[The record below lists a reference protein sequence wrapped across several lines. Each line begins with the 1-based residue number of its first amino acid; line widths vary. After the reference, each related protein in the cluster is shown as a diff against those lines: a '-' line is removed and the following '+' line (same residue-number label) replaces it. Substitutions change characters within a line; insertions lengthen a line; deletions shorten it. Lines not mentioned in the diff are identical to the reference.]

1 MIGVTI
7 LEKLK
12 QFGKNNIYT
21 FVTGG
26 IAIFVILLVY
36 FCFDIIPFGD
46 RTVYRMDLYHQYGPL
61 FSELYDRLTSGESLI
76 YSWNSGL
83 GLPFIGNFY
92 NYLSSPLSFIVLL
105 FGHKNT
111 FEAVATLI
119 AIKSVLS
126 AMSMANYLKKS
137 QKLNSPLICA
147 FGILYAFSGYFIAYY
162 WNVMWIDAMYILPFV
177 VLGIERIID
186 KGKSGLYLIS
196 LVYCIFSNYY
206 IGFMVCIFSCL
217 YFIYYY
223 VCRFDVLKAK
233 SNELESEYF
242 IDKMKNL
249 FIVNSAV
256 KFAVA
261 SLCAGLILL
270 FMLIPVMFA
279 LGSSS
284 ATKGTFPTEFKFY
297 FNIFDFLAN
306 HIASLEPTIRS
317 SGDTVLPN
325 IYCGILTV
333 MLLPIY
339 ILSNKIPSKEKIAS
353 TVLLIIMFFSFNI
366 NYLNYIWHGFH
377 FPNDLPYRQSF
388 MYSFIL
394 VVLAF
399 KAIKYIEFTDRK
411 TIIASGGG
419 LALFVVLVQE
429 ITSKNANDTSI
440 YLTLAFI
447 LLYTVVLS
455 LLQSKKNQAFAL
467 SVMIACSV
475 TAEAVSASTDHY
487 VANQT
492 KSSFTIDYDDF
503 KNIQSTVHSENKD
516 LFFREETTKSRA
528 RMDPCWFDYNGVSV
542 FSSMAYEKVANLQK
556 SLGMYGNKINSYTY
570 NPQTPVYNSLF
581 SLKYIYDKN
590 NYIGENSFY
599 RKVAEN
605 NTFSAFE
612 NPYFL
617 NIAFPV
623 SQSVIDFN
631 ADEGKNPVAVQ
642 EELFESVTGISGLFN
657 RIYDYEILYSNL
669 MTVAEFEKENETYRL
684 SKLETGSKAAATIL
698 FPSPVDGNVY
708 IYVSSRN
715 VDNVVVYSPV
725 IQNTMTVSDGYI
737 LDLGK
742 HKIGEEIS
750 VEIPLKDDAAYAQLE
765 FCAFTIDEEK
775 FTQGYEKLK
784 DGQIEYE
791 AFDETYIRG
800 KYTAE
805 DNEILFTSI
814 PYDRSWNVYIDGKKV
829 SKDSIVKISD
839 ALLGIK
845 TESGTHEIVF
855 KYEIPCYT
863 LCIGISAGFTVLI
876 LIIYILKWRK
886 LLFFKNSKNIWQRT
900 DNTDDE
906 LTEDIYPGDFID
918 LEALQEKIKD
928 VDNDDVIKENY
939 DDDGNNQD
947 NSQNGN

>member
-1 MIGVTI
+1 M
-7 LEKLK
+7 EKLK
-12 QFGKNNIYT
+12 QFAKNNIYT
-21 FVTGG
+21 FITGAVALF
-26 IAIFVILLVY
+26 IILLVY

-61 FSELYDRLTSGESLI
+61 FSELYDRITEGKSLI

-83 GLPFIGNFY
+83 GMPFLGNFY
-92 NYLSSPLSFIVLL
+92 NYLSSPISLIVLI

-111 FEAVATLI
+111 FEAVATVI
-119 AIKSVLS
+119 AIKAVLS
-126 AMSMANYLKKS
+126 SMSMANYLKKS
-137 QKLNSPLICA
+137 QKINSPLICA

-196 LVYCIFSNYY
+196 LVYCIFTNYY

-217 YFIYYY
+217 YFLYYY
-223 VCRFDVLKAK
+223 ACRFDKLKAK
-233 SNELESEYF
+233 SDELKSEYF

-249 FIVNSAV
+249 FFVNSAV
-256 KFAVA
+256 KFAAA
-261 SLCAGLILL
+261 SLCAGIILL
-270 FMLIPVMFA
+270 FMLIPTVFI

-284 ATKGTFPTEFKFY
+284 ATKGTFPSEFKFY

-325 IYCGILTV
+325 IYCGTLTV
-333 MLLPIY
+333 LLIPLY
-339 ILSNKIPSKEKIAS
+339 IFSDKISAKEKIAS
-353 TVLLIIMFFSFNI
+353 TVLLIIMFLSFNI
-366 NYLNYIWHGFH
+366 NYLNFIWHGFH

-394 VVLAF
+394 VILAF
-399 KAIKYIEFTDRK
+399 KAIKNIEFSDRK

-419 LALFVVLVQE
+419 LIAFIVLVQE
-429 ITSKNANDTSI
+429 ITSKNANDTSV
-440 YLTLAFI
+440 YLTIGFVLLFTVI
-447 LLYTVVLS
+447 LG

-467 SVMIACSV
+467 SVMVACSV

-503 KNIQSTVHSENKD
+503 KSIQSTVHSESKD
-516 LFFREETTKSRA
+516 FFFREETTKSRA
-528 RMDPCWFDYNGVSV
+528 RMDPCWFGYNGISV

-556 SLGMYGNKINSYTY
+556 YLGLYGNKINSYTY
-570 NPQTPVYNSLF
+570 NPQTPIYNSFF
-581 SLKYIYDKN
+581 SLKYVYDKN
-590 NYIGENSFY
+590 SYIGENDY
-599 RKVAEN
+599 YTKLAEN
-605 NTFSAFE
+605 DTFIAYQ
-612 NPYFL
+612 NNYFL

-623 SQSVIDFN
+623 SADVEQFN
-631 ADEGKNPVAVQ
+631 ASDAKNPVDAQ
-642 EELFESVTGISGLFN
+642 EQLFEATTGIGGIFN
-657 RIYDYEILYSNL
+657 RIYDYRILYSNL
-669 MTVAEFEKENETYRL
+669 MTVADFEKENESFRL
-684 SKLETGSKAAATIL
+684 SKMETGSKAAATIL

-715 VDNVVVYSPV
+715 VENVVVYSPV

-742 HKIGEEIS
+742 HKVGDEIS
-750 VEIPLKDDAAYAQLE
+750 VEIPLKDDVSFAQLD
-765 FCAFTIDEEK
+765 FCAFTIDKEK
-775 FTQGYEKLK
+775 FAEGFEKLK

-791 AFDETYIRG
+791 KFDETYIKG
-800 KYTAE
+800 KYTANE
-805 DNEILFTSI
+805 NEILFTSI
-814 PYDRSWNVYIDGKKV
+814 PYDKSWNVYIDGKKV
-829 SKDSIVKISD
+829 SNDNIIRVSD

-855 KYEIPCYT
+855 KFEIPCYRM
-863 LCIGISAGFTVLI
+863 CIYISAAFTVILLI
-876 LIIYILKWRK
+876 LYILKSRK
-886 LLFFKNSKNIWQRT
+886 WLFFKYLNNIWQRT
-900 DNTDDE
+900 ENFENEQQIEIIIEDVTVENNEDIITDDDHE
-906 LTEDIYPGDFID
+906 IE
-918 LEALQEKIKD
+918 
-928 VDNDDVIKENY
+928 
-939 DDDGNNQD
+939 
-947 NSQNGN
+947 

>member
-1 MIGVTI
+1 M
-7 LEKLK
+7 ERFKH
-12 QFGKNNIYT
+12 FFKNNIYI
-21 FVTGG
+21 VITGG

-36 FCFDIIPFGD
+36 FCFGIIPFGEN
-46 RTVYRMDLYHQYGPL
+46 TVYRMDLYHQYGPL
-61 FSELYDRLTSGESLI
+61 FSELYDRLTNGGSLI

-92 NYLSSPLSFIVLL
+92 NYLSSPISFIILL

-111 FEAVATLI
+111 FEAVATII
-119 AIKSVLS
+119 AIKAVLS
-126 AMSMANYLKKS
+126 AMSMAYYLKKS
-137 QKLNSPLICA
+137 QKINSPLICA

-162 WNVMWIDAMYILPFV
+162 WNIMWIDAMYILPFV

-186 KGKSGLYLIS
+186 KGKSGLYLFS

-223 VCRFDVLKAK
+223 VCRFDTLKAK
-233 SNELESEYF
+233 SDKLSKKTF
-242 IDKMKNL
+242 IDKIKNL
-249 FIVNSAV
+249 FIVNSAL

-261 SLCAGLILL
+261 SICSGFILL
-270 FMLIPVMFA
+270 FMLIPILFV
-279 LGSSS
+279 LSSSS
-284 ATKGTFPTEFKFY
+284 ATGGAFPTEFKFY
-297 FNIFDFLAN
+297 FNIFDFLSN

-317 SGDTVLPN
+317 SGETVLPN

-339 ILSNKIPSKEKIAS
+339 ILSNKIPAKEKIAS
-353 TVLLIIMFFSFNI
+353 AIFLIIMFLSFNI
-366 NYLNYIWHGFH
+366 NYLNFIWHGFH

-411 TIIASGGG
+411 TIIAAGGG
-419 LALFVVLVQE
+419 LALFVVFVQE
-429 ITSKNANDTSI
+429 ITSKNVNDTSI
-440 YLTLAFI
+440 YLTLVFI
-447 LLYTVVLS
+447 LLYTIVLG
-455 LLQSKKNQAFAL
+455 LLQSKKNQVFAL

-475 TAEAVSASTDHY
+475 TAETVSASTDHY

-528 RMDPCWFDYNGVSV
+528 RMDPCWFGYNGVSV
-542 FSSMAYEKVANLQK
+542 FSSMAYEKVANMQK
-556 SLGMYGNKINSYTY
+556 SLGLYGNKINSYTY
-570 NPQTPVYNSLF
+570 NPQTPIYNSLF

-590 NYIGENSFY
+590 SYIGENSFY
-599 RKVAEN
+599 SKVAEN
-605 NTFSAFE
+605 NTFSAYE

-623 SQSVIDFN
+623 SQDVTDFN

-642 EELFESVTGISGLFN
+642 EQLFESVTGISGLFN

-669 MTVAEFEKENETYRL
+669 MNVTEYEKEAESLKL
-684 SKLETGSKAAATIL
+684 SKLETDSHAAATIL
-698 FPSPVDGNVY
+698 FPSPVNGNVY
-708 IYVSSRN
+708 IYVYSRD
-715 VDNVVVYSPV
+715 VENVVVYSPA

-742 HKIGEEIS
+742 HKVGDEIS
-750 VEIPLKDDAAYAQLE
+750 VEIPLKNDVNSAQLD
-765 FCAFTIDEEK
+765 FCAFTMDEKK

-784 DGQIEYE
+784 NGQIEYE
-791 AFDETYIRG
+791 RFDETYIKG

-805 DNEILFTSI
+805 NNEVLFTSI
-814 PYDRSWNVYIDGKKV
+814 PYDRSWNVFIDGKRV
-829 SKDSIVKISD
+829 SKDNILKISD

-845 TESGTHEIVF
+845 TEAGTHEIVL
-855 KYEIPCYT
+855 KYDIPGYNFF
-863 LCIGISAGFTVLI
+863 IWFSAGFTILI
-876 LIIYILKWRK
+876 LIIYILKCRNF
-886 LLFFKNSKNIWQRT
+886 LFYKNKKNIWQRA
-900 DNTDDE
+900 E
-906 LTEDIYPGDFID
+906 D
-918 LEALQEKIKD
+918 LEKIYTVGDSPDEVLDSEITEKGTD
-928 VDNDDVIKENY
+928 TESPENTLEDNIREDNNEN
-939 DDDGNNQD
+939 G
-947 NSQNGN
+947 

>member
-1 MIGVTI
+1 M
-7 LEKLK
+7 EKLK
-12 QFGKNNIYT
+12 QFCKNNIYT
-21 FVTGG
+21 FITGG
-26 IAIFVILLVY
+26 IAIFIILLVY

-61 FSELYDRLTSGESLI
+61 FSELYDRLTGGESLI

-83 GLPFIGNFY
+83 GMSFLGNFY
-92 NYLSSPLSFIVLL
+92 NYLSSPISLIVLI

-111 FEAVATLI
+111 FEAVATII
-119 AIKSVLS
+119 AIKAVLS
-126 AMSMANYLKKS
+126 SMSMANYLKKS

-147 FGILYAFSGYFIAYY
+147 FGILYAFSAYFIAYY

-186 KGKSGLYLIS
+186 EGKSGLYLVS

-223 VCRFDVLKAK
+223 VCRFNVLKAK
-233 SNELESEYF
+233 SDELNSEYF
-242 IDKMKNL
+242 IDKIKNL

-261 SLCAGLILL
+261 SLCAGLVLL
-270 FMLIPVMFA
+270 FMLVPVLFV

-284 ATKGTFPTEFKFY
+284 ATKGTFPAEFKFY

-317 SGDTVLPN
+317 SGETVLPN

-353 TVLLIIMFFSFNI
+353 AVLLIIMFFSFNI

-429 ITSKNANDTSI
+429 ITSKNVNDTSI

-447 LLYTVVLS
+447 LLYTVILG
-455 LLQSKKNQAFAL
+455 LLQSKKSQAFAL
-467 SVMIACSV
+467 SVMVACSV

-492 KSSFTIDYDDF
+492 KSSFSIDYDDF
-503 KNIQSTVHSENKD
+503 KSIQSTVHSKNKD

-528 RMDPCWFDYNGVSV
+528 RMDPCWFGYNGVSV
-542 FSSMAYEKVANLQK
+542 FSSMAYEKTANLQK
-556 SLGMYGNKINSYTY
+556 YLGLYGNKINSYTY
-570 NPQTPVYNSLF
+570 NPQTPVYNSFF

-590 NYIGENSFY
+590 DYIGENNFY
-599 RKVAEN
+599 NKVAEN
-605 NTFSAFE
+605 NTFSAYE

-623 SQSVIDFN
+623 SQSVKDFD
-631 ADEGKNPVAVQ
+631 ASEGKNPVAVQ
-642 EELFESVTGISGLFN
+642 EQLFEAATGIGGLFN

-669 MTVAEFEKENETYRL
+669 MTVADFEKETESFRL
-684 SKLETGSKAAATIL
+684 SKLESGSKAAATIL
-698 FPSPVDGNVY
+698 FPSPVNGNVY

-715 VDNVVVYSPV
+715 VENVVVYSPV

-750 VEIPLKDDAAYAQLE
+750 VEIPVKDDVSYAQIE

-775 FTQGYEKLK
+775 FTKGYEKLK
-784 DGQIEYE
+784 EGQIEYE
-791 AFDETYIRG
+791 RFDETFIKG

-805 DNEILFTSI
+805 ENEILFTSI
-814 PYDRSWNVYIDGKKV
+814 PYDRSWNVYVDGKKV
-829 SKDSIVKISD
+829 SSDDIIKVSD

-855 KYEIPCYT
+855 KYDIPCYN
-863 LCIGISAGFTVLI
+863 LCICISAGFTVI
-876 LIIYILKWRK
+876 LLLLYVLKTRK
-886 LLFFKNSKNIWQRT
+886 WLFFKNCNNIWQRT
-900 DNTDDE
+900 KSIENE
-906 LTEDIYPGDFID
+906 QPIDIYPDDLID
-918 LEALQEKIKD
+918 YD
-928 VDNDDVIKENY
+928 VTEEVTEEDENTQT
-939 DDDGNNQD
+939 D
-947 NSQNGN
+947 

>member
-1 MIGVTI
+1 M
-7 LEKLK
+7 EKLK
-12 QFGKNNIYT
+12 QFLKNNIYT
-21 FVTGG
+21 FITGG
-26 IAIFVILLVY
+26 IALFIILLIY

-61 FSELYDRLTSGESLI
+61 FSELYDRLTGGGSLI

-83 GLPFIGNFY
+83 GMSFLGNFY
-92 NYLSSPLSFIVLL
+92 NYLSSPISLIILI

-111 FEAVATLI
+111 FEAVATII
-119 AIKSVLS
+119 AIKAVLS
-126 AMSMANYLKKS
+126 SMSMANYLKKS

-147 FGILYAFSGYFIAYY
+147 FGILYAFSAYFIAYY

-186 KGKSGLYLIS
+186 EGKSGLYLVS

-233 SNELESEYF
+233 SDELKSEYF
-242 IDKMKNL
+242 IDKIKNL

-256 KFAVA
+256 KFAAA
-261 SLCAGLILL
+261 SLCAGLVLL
-270 FMLIPVMFA
+270 FMLIPVLFV

-317 SGDTVLPN
+317 SGETVLPN

-353 TVLLIIMFFSFNI
+353 AVLLIIMFFSFNI

-429 ITSKNANDTSI
+429 ITSKNVNDTSI

-447 LLYTVVLS
+447 LLYTVILG
-455 LLQSKKNQAFAL
+455 LLQSKKSQAFAL
-467 SVMIACSV
+467 SVMVACSV

-492 KSSFTIDYDDF
+492 KSSFSIDYDDF
-503 KNIQSTVHSENKD
+503 KNIQSTVHSKNKD

-528 RMDPCWFDYNGVSV
+528 RMDPCWFGYNGVSV
-542 FSSMAYEKVANLQK
+542 FSSMAYEKTANLQK
-556 SLGMYGNKINSYTY
+556 YLGLYGNKINSYTY

-599 RKVAEN
+599 NKVAEN
-605 NTFSAFE
+605 NTFSAYE

-623 SQSVIDFN
+623 SQFVKDFD
-631 ADEGKNPVAVQ
+631 ASEGKNPVAVQ
-642 EELFESVTGISGLFN
+642 EQLFEAATGISGLFN

-669 MTVAEFEKENETYRL
+669 MTVADFEKETESFRL
-684 SKLETGSKAAATIL
+684 SKLESGSKAAATIL
-698 FPSPVDGNVY
+698 FPSPVNGNVY

-715 VDNVVVYSPV
+715 VENVVVYSPV

-737 LDLGK
+737 LDLGM

-750 VEIPLKDDAAYAQLE
+750 VEIPVKDDVSYAQIE

-775 FTQGYEKLK
+775 FTKGYEKLK
-784 DGQIEYE
+784 EGQIEYE
-791 AFDETYIRG
+791 RFDETFIKG

-805 DNEILFTSI
+805 ENEILFTSI
-814 PYDRSWNVYIDGKKV
+814 PYDRSWNVYVDGKKV
-829 SKDSIVKISD
+829 SSDDIIKVSD

-855 KYEIPCYT
+855 KYDIPCYN
-863 LCIGISAGFTVLI
+863 LCICISAGFTVI
-876 LIIYILKWRK
+876 LLLLYVLKTRK
-886 LLFFKNSKNIWQRT
+886 WLFFKNCNNIWQRT
-900 DNTDDE
+900 KSIENE
-906 LTEDIYPGDFID
+906 QSIDIYPDDLID
-918 LEALQEKIKD
+918 YD
-928 VDNDDVIKENY
+928 VTEEVTEEDENTQT
-939 DDDGNNQD
+939 D
-947 NSQNGN
+947 

>member
-1 MIGVTI
+1 MERV
-7 LEKLK
+7 K
-12 QFGKNNIYT
+12 QFFKNNIYT
-21 FVTGG
+21 FITGG

-76 YSWNSGL
+76 YSWNSGM

-217 YFIYYY
+217 YFVYYY
-223 VCRFDVLKAK
+223 VCRFDSLKAR
-233 SNELESEYF
+233 SDELESEYF

-261 SLCAGLILL
+261 SLCAGIILL
-270 FMLIPVMFA
+270 FMLVPVLFV

-333 MLLPIY
+333 MLMPIY

-366 NYLNYIWHGFH
+366 NYLNFIWHGFH

-388 MYSFIL
+388 MYSFML

-411 TIIASGGG
+411 TIIMSGGG
-419 LALFVVLVQE
+419 LALFVVFIQE

-447 LLYTVVLS
+447 LLYTIVLG

-467 SVMIACSV
+467 SVMVACSV
-475 TAEAVSASTDHY
+475 TAEAVSASSDHY

-503 KNIQSTVHSENKD
+503 KNAQSVVHSMNKD

-542 FSSMAYEKVANLQK
+542 FSSMAYEKVSNMQK

-581 SLKYIYDKN
+581 SLKYIYDKYS
-590 NYIGENSFY
+590 YIGENNY
-599 RKVAEN
+599 YNKIAGN
-605 NTFSAFE
+605 DTFSVYE

-617 NIAFPV
+617 NITFPA
-623 SQSVIDFN
+623 SQSVANYN
-631 ADEGKNPVAVQ
+631 ADFGKNPVEAQ
-642 EELFESVTGISGLFN
+642 EQLFESLTGISGLYN
-657 RIYDYEILYSNL
+657 RIYDYEILYNNL
-669 MTVAEFEKENETYRL
+669 MTVAEFEKENENFRL

-698 FPSPVDGNVY
+698 FPSPVNGNVY

-715 VDNVVVYSPV
+715 VENVVVYSPV
-725 IQNTMTVSDGYI
+725 IQNTMSVSDGYI

-742 HKIGEEIS
+742 HEIGQEIS
-750 VEIPLKDDAAYAQLE
+750 VEIPLKDDANFAQLE
-765 FCAFTIDEEK
+765 FCAFTMDEEK
-775 FTQGYEKLK
+775 FKQGYEKLK

-791 AFDETYIRG
+791 KFDETYIKG
-800 KYTAE
+800 TYTAE
-805 DNEILFTSI
+805 NNEVLFTSI
-814 PYDRSWNVYIDGKKV
+814 PYDRSWNVYIDGKKITN
-829 SKDSIVKISD
+829 DDIIKISD
-839 ALLGIK
+839 SLLGVK
-845 TESGTHEIVF
+845 TEAGTHEIVF

-863 LCIGISAGFTVLI
+863 LCIWISAGFSVLV

-886 LLFFKNSKNIWQRT
+886 LLFFKNSKSIWEKT
-900 DNTDDE
+900 ECIVDE
-906 LTEDIYPGDFID
+906 QSVDVYPEDYEDYEIVTETIEET
-918 LEALQEKIKD
+918 LEDTLKD
-928 VDNDDVIKENY
+928 VEIDDNNE
-939 DDDGNNQD
+939 NNQ
-947 NSQNGN
+947 NE

>member
-1 MIGVTI
+1 M
-7 LEKLK
+7 EKLK
-12 QFGKNNIYT
+12 QFCKNNIYT

-26 IAIFVILLVY
+26 IAIFIILLVY

-92 NYLSSPLSFIVLL
+92 NYLSSPLSFIILL
-105 FGHKNT
+105 FGHQNT

-119 AIKSVLS
+119 AIKAVLS

-162 WNVMWIDAMYILPFV
+162 WNVMWIDAMYVLPFV

-186 KGKSGLYLIS
+186 EGKSGLYLVS

-233 SNELESEYF
+233 SDELKSEYF
-242 IDKMKNL
+242 IDKIKNL

-256 KFAVA
+256 KFAAA
-261 SLCAGLILL
+261 SLCAGLVLL
-270 FMLIPVMFA
+270 FMLVPVLFV

-317 SGDTVLPN
+317 SGETVLPN

-353 TVLLIIMFFSFNI
+353 AVLLIIMFFSFNI

-429 ITSKNANDTSI
+429 ITSKNVNDTSI

-447 LLYTVVLS
+447 LLYTVILG
-455 LLQSKKNQAFAL
+455 LLQSKKSQAFAL
-467 SVMIACSV
+467 SVMVACSV

-492 KSSFTIDYDDF
+492 KSSFSIDYDDF
-503 KNIQSTVHSENKD
+503 KSIQSTVHSSNKD

-528 RMDPCWFDYNGVSV
+528 RMDPCWFGYNGVSV
-542 FSSMAYEKVANLQK
+542 FSSMAYEKTANLQK
-556 SLGMYGNKINSYTY
+556 YLGLYGNKINSYTY

-590 NYIGENSFY
+590 DYIGENSFY
-599 RKVAEN
+599 NKVAEN
-605 NTFSAFE
+605 NTFSAYE

-623 SQSVIDFN
+623 SQSVKDFD
-631 ADEGKNPVAVQ
+631 ASEGKNPVAVQ
-642 EELFESVTGISGLFN
+642 EQLFEAATGIGGLFN

-669 MTVAEFEKENETYRL
+669 MTVADFEKETESFKL
-684 SKLETGSKAAATIL
+684 SKLESGSKAAATIL
-698 FPSPVDGNVY
+698 FPSPVNGNVY

-715 VDNVVVYSPV
+715 VENVVVYSPV
-725 IQNTMTVSDGYI
+725 IQNTMAVSDGYI
-737 LDLGK
+737 LDLGM

-750 VEIPLKDDAAYAQLE
+750 VEIPVKDDVSYAQIE

-775 FTQGYEKLK
+775 FTKGYEKLK
-784 DGQIEYE
+784 EGQIEYE
-791 AFDETYIRG
+791 RFDETFIKG

-805 DNEILFTSI
+805 ENEILFTSI
-814 PYDRSWNVYIDGKKV
+814 PYDRSWNVYVDGKKV
-829 SKDSIVKISD
+829 SSDDIIKVSD

-855 KYEIPCYT
+855 KYDIPCYN
-863 LCIGISAGFTVLI
+863 LCICISAGFTVI
-876 LIIYILKWRK
+876 LLLLYVLKTRK
-886 LLFFKNSKNIWQRT
+886 WLFFKNCNNIWQRT
-900 DNTDDE
+900 KSIENE
-906 LTEDIYPGDFID
+906 QSIDIYPDDLID
-918 LEALQEKIKD
+918 YD
-928 VDNDDVIKENY
+928 VTEEVTEEDENTQT
-939 DDDGNNQD
+939 D
-947 NSQNGN
+947 

>member
-1 MIGVTI
+1 MERV
-7 LEKLK
+7 K
-12 QFGKNNIYT
+12 QFFKNNIYT
-21 FVTGG
+21 FITGG

-76 YSWNSGL
+76 YSWNSGM

-217 YFIYYY
+217 YFVYYY
-223 VCRFDVLKAK
+223 VCRFDSLKAR
-233 SNELESEYF
+233 SDELESEYF

-261 SLCAGLILL
+261 SLCAGIILL
-270 FMLIPVMFA
+270 FMLVPVLFV

-333 MLLPIY
+333 MLMPIY

-366 NYLNYIWHGFH
+366 NYLNFIWHGFH

-388 MYSFIL
+388 MYSFML

-411 TIIASGGG
+411 TIIMSGGG
-419 LALFVVLVQE
+419 LALFVVFIQE

-447 LLYTVVLS
+447 LLYTIVLG

-467 SVMIACSV
+467 SVMVACSV

-503 KNIQSTVHSENKD
+503 KNAQSVVHSMNKD

-542 FSSMAYEKVANLQK
+542 FSSMAYEKVSNIQK

-581 SLKYIYDKN
+581 SLKYIYDKYS
-590 NYIGENSFY
+590 YIGENNY
-599 RKVAEN
+599 YNKIAGN
-605 NTFSAFE
+605 DTFSVYE

-617 NIAFPV
+617 NITFPA
-623 SQSVIDFN
+623 SQSVANYN
-631 ADEGKNPVAVQ
+631 ADFGKNPVEAQ
-642 EELFESVTGISGLFN
+642 EQLFESLTGISGLYN
-657 RIYDYEILYSNL
+657 RIYDYEILYNNL
-669 MTVAEFEKENETYRL
+669 MTVAEFEKENENFRL

-698 FPSPVDGNVY
+698 FPSPVNGNVY

-715 VDNVVVYSPV
+715 VENVVVYSPV
-725 IQNTMTVSDGYI
+725 IQNTMSVSDGYI

-742 HKIGEEIS
+742 HEIGQEIS
-750 VEIPLKDDAAYAQLE
+750 VEIPLKDDANFAQLE
-765 FCAFTIDEEK
+765 FCAFTMDEEK
-775 FTQGYEKLK
+775 FKQGYEKLK

-791 AFDETYIRG
+791 KFDETYIKG
-800 KYTAE
+800 TYTAE
-805 DNEILFTSI
+805 NNEVLFTSI
-814 PYDRSWNVYIDGKKV
+814 PYDRSWNVYIDGKKITN
-829 SKDSIVKISD
+829 DDIIKISD
-839 ALLGIK
+839 SLLGVK
-845 TESGTHEIVF
+845 TEAGTHEIVF

-863 LCIGISAGFTVLI
+863 LCIWISAGFSVLV

-886 LLFFKNSKNIWQRT
+886 LLFFKNSKSIWEKT
-900 DNTDDE
+900 ECIVDE
-906 LTEDIYPGDFID
+906 QSVDVYPEDYEDYEIVTETIEET
-918 LEALQEKIKD
+918 LEDTLKD
-928 VDNDDVIKENY
+928 VEIDDNNE
-939 DDDGNNQD
+939 NNQ
-947 NSQNGN
+947 NE

>member
-1 MIGVTI
+1 MERV
-7 LEKLK
+7 K
-12 QFGKNNIYT
+12 QFFKNNIYT
-21 FVTGG
+21 FITGG

-76 YSWNSGL
+76 YSWNSGM

-119 AIKSVLS
+119 AIKAVLS
-126 AMSMANYLKKS
+126 AMSIANYLKKS

-147 FGILYAFSGYFIAYY
+147 FGILYAFSGFFIAYY

-217 YFIYYY
+217 YFVYYY
-223 VCRFDVLKAK
+223 VCRFDSLKAR
-233 SNELESEYF
+233 SDELESEYF
-242 IDKMKNL
+242 IDKMKNM

-261 SLCAGLILL
+261 SLCAGIILL
-270 FMLIPVMFA
+270 FMLVPVLFV

-333 MLLPIY
+333 MLMPIY

-366 NYLNYIWHGFH
+366 NYLNFIWHGFH

-411 TIIASGGG
+411 TIIMSGGG

-447 LLYTVVLS
+447 LLYTVVLG

-467 SVMIACSV
+467 SVMVACSV

-503 KNIQSTVHSENKD
+503 KNAQSVVHSMNKD

-542 FSSMAYEKVANLQK
+542 FSSMAYEKVSNMQK

-581 SLKYIYDKN
+581 SLKYIYDKYS
-590 NYIGENSFY
+590 YIGENNY
-599 RKVAEN
+599 YNKIAGN
-605 NTFSAFE
+605 DTFTVYE

-617 NIAFPV
+617 NIAFPA
-623 SQSVIDFN
+623 SQSVANYN
-631 ADEGKNPVAVQ
+631 ADFGKNPVEAQ
-642 EELFESVTGISGLFN
+642 EQLFESLTGVSGLYN

-669 MTVAEFEKENETYRL
+669 MTVAEFEKESENFRL

-698 FPSPVDGNVY
+698 FPSPVNGNVY

-715 VDNVVVYSPV
+715 VENVVVYSPV
-725 IQNTMTVSDGYI
+725 IQNTMSVSDGYI

-742 HKIGEEIS
+742 HEIGQEIS
-750 VEIPLKDDAAYAQLE
+750 VEIPLKDDANFAQLE
-765 FCAFTIDEEK
+765 FCAFTMDEEK
-775 FTQGYEKLK
+775 FKQGYEKLK

-791 AFDETYIRG
+791 KFDETYIKG
-800 KYTAE
+800 TYTAE
-805 DNEILFTSI
+805 NNEVLFTSI
-814 PYDRSWNVYIDGKKV
+814 PYDRSWNVYIDGKKI
-829 SKDSIVKISD
+829 KNDDIIKISD
-839 ALLGIK
+839 SLLGVK
-845 TESGTHEIVF
+845 TEAGTHEIVF

-863 LCIGISAGFTVLI
+863 LCIWISAGFSVLV

-886 LLFFKNSKNIWQRT
+886 LLFFKNSKSIWEKT
-900 DNTDDE
+900 ECIVDE
-906 LTEDIYPGDFID
+906 QSVDVYPEDYEDYEIVTETIEET
-918 LEALQEKIKD
+918 LEDTPKD
-928 VDNDDVIKENY
+928 VEIDDNNE
-939 DDDGNNQD
+939 NNQ
-947 NSQNGN
+947 NE

>member
-1 MIGVTI
+1 M
-7 LEKLK
+7 EKLK
-12 QFGKNNIYT
+12 QFCKNNIYT
-21 FVTGG
+21 FITGG
-26 IAIFVILLVY
+26 IAIFIILLVY

-61 FSELYDRLTSGESLI
+61 FSELYDRLTGGESLI

-83 GLPFIGNFY
+83 GMSFLGNFY
-92 NYLSSPLSFIVLL
+92 NYLSSPISLIVLI

-111 FEAVATLI
+111 FEAVATII
-119 AIKSVLS
+119 AIKAVLS
-126 AMSMANYLKKS
+126 SMSMANYLKKS

-147 FGILYAFSGYFIAYY
+147 FGILYAFSAYFIAYY

-186 KGKSGLYLIS
+186 EGKSGLYLVS

-223 VCRFDVLKAK
+223 VCRFNVLKAK
-233 SNELESEYF
+233 SDELNSEYF
-242 IDKMKNL
+242 IDKIKNL

-261 SLCAGLILL
+261 SLCAGLVLL
-270 FMLIPVMFA
+270 FMLVPVLFV

-284 ATKGTFPTEFKFY
+284 ATKGTFPAEFKFY

-317 SGDTVLPN
+317 SGETVLPN

-353 TVLLIIMFFSFNI
+353 AVLLIIMFFSFNI

-429 ITSKNANDTSI
+429 ITSKNVNDTSI

-447 LLYTVVLS
+447 LLYTVILG
-455 LLQSKKNQAFAL
+455 LLQSKKSQAFAL
-467 SVMIACSV
+467 SVMVACSV

-492 KSSFTIDYDDF
+492 KSSFSIDYDDF
-503 KNIQSTVHSENKD
+503 KSIQSTVHSKNKD

-528 RMDPCWFDYNGVSV
+528 RMDPCWFGYNGVSV
-542 FSSMAYEKVANLQK
+542 FSSMAYEKTANLQK
-556 SLGMYGNKINSYTY
+556 YLGLYGNKINSYTY
-570 NPQTPVYNSLF
+570 NPQTPVYNSFF

-590 NYIGENSFY
+590 DYIGENNFY
-599 RKVAEN
+599 NKVAEN
-605 NTFSAFE
+605 NTFSAYE

-623 SQSVIDFN
+623 SQSVKDFD
-631 ADEGKNPVAVQ
+631 ASEGKNPVAVQ
-642 EELFESVTGISGLFN
+642 EQLFEAATGIGGLFN

-669 MTVAEFEKENETYRL
+669 MTVADFEKETESFRL
-684 SKLETGSKAAATIL
+684 SKLESGSKAAATIL
-698 FPSPVDGNVY
+698 FPSPVNGNVY

-715 VDNVVVYSPV
+715 VENVVVYSPV

-750 VEIPLKDDAAYAQLE
+750 VEIPVKDDVSYAQIE

-775 FTQGYEKLK
+775 FTKGYEKLK
-784 DGQIEYE
+784 EGQIEYE
-791 AFDETYIRG
+791 RFDETFIKG

-805 DNEILFTSI
+805 ENEILFTSI
-814 PYDRSWNVYIDGKKV
+814 PYDRSWNVYVDGKKV
-829 SKDSIVKISD
+829 SSDDIIKVSD

-845 TESGTHEIVF
+845 TEYGTHEIVF
-855 KYEIPCYT
+855 KYDIPCYN
-863 LCIGISAGFTVLI
+863 LCICISAGFTVI
-876 LIIYILKWRK
+876 LLLLYVLKTRK
-886 LLFFKNSKNIWQRT
+886 WLFFKNCNNIWQRT
-900 DNTDDE
+900 KSIENE
-906 LTEDIYPGDFID
+906 QPIDIYPDDLID
-918 LEALQEKIKD
+918 YD
-928 VDNDDVIKENY
+928 VTEEVTEEDENTQT
-939 DDDGNNQD
+939 D
-947 NSQNGN
+947 

>member
-1 MIGVTI
+1 
-7 LEKLK
+7 
-12 QFGKNNIYT
+12 
-21 FVTGG
+21 
-26 IAIFVILLVY
+26 
-36 FCFDIIPFGD
+36 
-46 RTVYRMDLYHQYGPL
+46 
-61 FSELYDRLTSGESLI
+61 
-76 YSWNSGL
+76 
-83 GLPFIGNFY
+83 
-92 NYLSSPLSFIVLL
+92 
-105 FGHKNT
+105 
-111 FEAVATLI
+111 
-119 AIKSVLS
+119 
-126 AMSMANYLKKS
+126 MANYLKKS

-217 YFIYYY
+217 YFVYYY
-223 VCRFDVLKAK
+223 VCRFDSLKAR
-233 SNELESEYF
+233 SDELESEYF

-261 SLCAGLILL
+261 SLCAGIILL
-270 FMLIPVMFA
+270 FMLVPVLFV

-333 MLLPIY
+333 MLMPIY

-366 NYLNYIWHGFH
+366 NYLNFIWHGFH

-388 MYSFIL
+388 MYSFML

-411 TIIASGGG
+411 TIIMSGGG
-419 LALFVVLVQE
+419 LALFVVFIQE

-447 LLYTVVLS
+447 LLYTIVLG

-467 SVMIACSV
+467 SVMVACSV

-503 KNIQSTVHSENKD
+503 KNAQSVVHSMNKD

-542 FSSMAYEKVANLQK
+542 FSSMAYEKVSNMQK

-581 SLKYIYDKN
+581 SLKYIYDKYS
-590 NYIGENSFY
+590 YIGENNY
-599 RKVAEN
+599 YNKIAGN
-605 NTFSAFE
+605 DTFSVYE

-617 NIAFPV
+617 NITFPA
-623 SQSVIDFN
+623 SQSVANYN
-631 ADEGKNPVAVQ
+631 ADFGKNPVEAQ
-642 EELFESVTGISGLFN
+642 EQLFESLTGISGLYN
-657 RIYDYEILYSNL
+657 RIYDYEILYNNL
-669 MTVAEFEKENETYRL
+669 MTVAEFEKENENFRL

-698 FPSPVDGNVY
+698 FPSPVNGNVY

-715 VDNVVVYSPV
+715 VENVVVYSPV
-725 IQNTMTVSDGYI
+725 IQNTMSVSDGYI

-742 HKIGEEIS
+742 HEIGQEIS
-750 VEIPLKDDAAYAQLE
+750 VEIPLKDDANFAQLE
-765 FCAFTIDEEK
+765 FCAFTMDEEK
-775 FTQGYEKLK
+775 FKQGYEKLK

-791 AFDETYIRG
+791 KFDETYIKG
-800 KYTAE
+800 TYTAE
-805 DNEILFTSI
+805 NNEVLFTSI
-814 PYDRSWNVYIDGKKV
+814 PYDRSWNVYIDGKKITN
-829 SKDSIVKISD
+829 DDIIKISD
-839 ALLGIK
+839 SLLGVK
-845 TESGTHEIVF
+845 TEAGTHEIVF

-863 LCIGISAGFTVLI
+863 LCIWISAGFSVLV

-886 LLFFKNSKNIWQRT
+886 LLFFKNSKSIWEKT
-900 DNTDDE
+900 ECIVDE
-906 LTEDIYPGDFID
+906 QSVDVYPEDYEDYEIVTETIEET
-918 LEALQEKIKD
+918 LEDTLKD
-928 VDNDDVIKENY
+928 VEIDDNNE
-939 DDDGNNQD
+939 NNQ
-947 NSQNGN
+947 NE

>member
-1 MIGVTI
+1 MERV
-7 LEKLK
+7 K
-12 QFGKNNIYT
+12 QFFKNNIYT
-21 FVTGG
+21 FITGG

-76 YSWNSGL
+76 YSWNSGM

-119 AIKSVLS
+119 AIKAVLS
-126 AMSMANYLKKS
+126 AMSIANYLKKS

-147 FGILYAFSGYFIAYY
+147 FGILYAFSSFFIAYY

-217 YFIYYY
+217 YFVYYY
-223 VCRFDVLKAK
+223 VCRFDSLKAR
-233 SNELESEYF
+233 SDELESEYF

-261 SLCAGLILL
+261 SLCAGIILL
-270 FMLIPVMFA
+270 FMLVPVLFV

-333 MLLPIY
+333 MLMPIY

-366 NYLNYIWHGFH
+366 NYLNFIWHGFH

-388 MYSFIL
+388 MYSFML

-411 TIIASGGG
+411 TIIMSGGG
-419 LALFVVLVQE
+419 LALFVVFIQE

-447 LLYTVVLS
+447 LLYTIVLG

-467 SVMIACSV
+467 SVMVACSV

-503 KNIQSTVHSENKD
+503 KNAQSVVHSMNKD

-542 FSSMAYEKVANLQK
+542 FSSMAYEKVSNMQK

-581 SLKYIYDKN
+581 SLKYIYDKYS
-590 NYIGENSFY
+590 YIGENNY
-599 RKVAEN
+599 YNKIAGN
-605 NTFSAFE
+605 DTFSVYE

-617 NIAFPV
+617 NITFPA
-623 SQSVIDFN
+623 SQSVANYN
-631 ADEGKNPVAVQ
+631 ADFGKNPVEAQ
-642 EELFESVTGISGLFN
+642 EQLFESLTGISGLYN

-669 MTVAEFEKENETYRL
+669 MTVAEFEKESEKFRL

-698 FPSPVDGNVY
+698 FPSPVNGNVY

-715 VDNVVVYSPV
+715 VENVVVYSPV
-725 IQNTMTVSDGYI
+725 IQNTMSVSDGYI

-742 HKIGEEIS
+742 HEIGQEIS
-750 VEIPLKDDAAYAQLE
+750 VEIPLKDDANFAQLE
-765 FCAFTIDEEK
+765 FCAFTMDEEK
-775 FTQGYEKLK
+775 FKQGYEKLK

-791 AFDETYIRG
+791 KFDETYIKG
-800 KYTAE
+800 TYTAE
-805 DNEILFTSI
+805 NNEVLFTSI
-814 PYDRSWNVYIDGKKV
+814 PYDRSWNVYIDGKKITN
-829 SKDSIVKISD
+829 DDIIKISD
-839 ALLGIK
+839 SLLGVK
-845 TESGTHEIVF
+845 TEAGTHEIVF

-863 LCIGISAGFTVLI
+863 LCIWISAGFSVLV

-886 LLFFKNSKNIWQRT
+886 LLFFKNSKSIWEKT
-900 DNTDDE
+900 ECIVDE
-906 LTEDIYPGDFID
+906 QSVDVYPEDYEDYEIVTETIEET
-918 LEALQEKIKD
+918 LEDTPKD
-928 VDNDDVIKENY
+928 VEIDDNNE
-939 DDDGNNQD
+939 NNQ
-947 NSQNGN
+947 NE

>member
-1 MIGVTI
+1 MERV
-7 LEKLK
+7 K
-12 QFGKNNIYT
+12 QFFKNNIYT
-21 FVTGG
+21 FITGG

-76 YSWNSGL
+76 YSWNSGM

-217 YFIYYY
+217 YFVYYY
-223 VCRFDVLKAK
+223 VCRFDSLKAR
-233 SNELESEYF
+233 SDELESEYF

-261 SLCAGLILL
+261 SLCAGIILL
-270 FMLIPVMFA
+270 FMLVPVLFV

-333 MLLPIY
+333 MLMPIY

-366 NYLNYIWHGFH
+366 NYLNFIWHGFH

-388 MYSFIL
+388 MYSFML

-411 TIIASGGG
+411 TIIMSGGG
-419 LALFVVLVQE
+419 LALFVVFIQE

-447 LLYTVVLS
+447 LLYTIVLG

-467 SVMIACSV
+467 SVMVACSV

-503 KNIQSTVHSENKD
+503 KNAQSVVHSMNKD

-542 FSSMAYEKVANLQK
+542 FSSMAYEKVSNMQK

-581 SLKYIYDKN
+581 SLKYIYDKYS
-590 NYIGENSFY
+590 YIGENNY
-599 RKVAEN
+599 YNKIAGN
-605 NTFSAFE
+605 DTFSVYE

-617 NIAFPV
+617 NITFPA
-623 SQSVIDFN
+623 SQSVANYN
-631 ADEGKNPVAVQ
+631 ADFGKNPVEAQ
-642 EELFESVTGISGLFN
+642 EQLFESLTGISGLYN
-657 RIYDYEILYSNL
+657 RIYDYEILYNNL
-669 MTVAEFEKENETYRL
+669 MTVAEFEKENENFRL

-698 FPSPVDGNVY
+698 FPSPVNGNVY

-715 VDNVVVYSPV
+715 VENVVVYSPV
-725 IQNTMTVSDGYI
+725 IQNTMSVSDGYI

-742 HKIGEEIS
+742 HEIGQEIS
-750 VEIPLKDDAAYAQLE
+750 VEIPLKDDANFAQLE
-765 FCAFTIDEEK
+765 FCAFTMDEEK
-775 FTQGYEKLK
+775 FKQGYEKLK

-791 AFDETYIRG
+791 KFDETYIKG
-800 KYTAE
+800 TYTAE
-805 DNEILFTSI
+805 NNEVLFTSI
-814 PYDRSWNVYIDGKKV
+814 PYDRSWNVYIDGKKITN
-829 SKDSIVKISD
+829 DDIIKISD
-839 ALLGIK
+839 SLLGVK
-845 TESGTHEIVF
+845 TEAGTHEIVF

-863 LCIGISAGFTVLI
+863 LCIWISAGFSVLV

-886 LLFFKNSKNIWQRT
+886 LLFFKNSKSIWEKT
-900 DNTDDE
+900 ECIVDE
-906 LTEDIYPGDFID
+906 QSVDVYPEDYEDYEIVTETIEET
-918 LEALQEKIKD
+918 LEDTPKD
-928 VDNDDVIKENY
+928 VEIDDNNE
-939 DDDGNNQD
+939 NNQ
-947 NSQNGN
+947 NE

>member
-1 MIGVTI
+1 MERV
-7 LEKLK
+7 K
-12 QFGKNNIYT
+12 QFFKNNIYT
-21 FVTGG
+21 FITGG

-76 YSWNSGL
+76 YSWNSGM

-119 AIKSVLS
+119 AIKAVLS

-147 FGILYAFSGYFIAYY
+147 FGILYAFSGFFIAYY

-217 YFIYYY
+217 YFVYYY
-223 VCRFDVLKAK
+223 VCRFDSLKAR
-233 SNELESEYF
+233 SDELESEYF

-261 SLCAGLILL
+261 SLCAGIILL
-270 FMLIPVMFA
+270 FMLVPVLFV

-333 MLLPIY
+333 MLMPIY

-366 NYLNYIWHGFH
+366 NYLNFIWHGFH

-447 LLYTVVLS
+447 LLYTVVLG

-467 SVMIACSV
+467 SVMVACSV

-492 KSSFTIDYDDF
+492 KSSFTIDYDEF
-503 KNIQSTVHSENKD
+503 KNAQSVVHSMNKD

-542 FSSMAYEKVANLQK
+542 FSSMAYEKVSNMQK

-581 SLKYIYDKN
+581 SLKYIYDKYS
-590 NYIGENSFY
+590 YIGENNY
-599 RKVAEN
+599 YNKIAGN
-605 NTFSAFE
+605 DTFTVYE

-617 NIAFPV
+617 NIAFPA
-623 SQSVIDFN
+623 SQSVANYN
-631 ADEGKNPVAVQ
+631 ADFGKNPVEAQ
-642 EELFESVTGISGLFN
+642 EQLFESLTGISGLYN

-669 MTVAEFEKENETYRL
+669 MTVAEFEKESENFRL

-698 FPSPVDGNVY
+698 FPSPVNGNVY

-715 VDNVVVYSPV
+715 VENVVVYSPV
-725 IQNTMTVSDGYI
+725 IQNTMSVSDGYI

-742 HKIGEEIS
+742 HEIGQEIS
-750 VEIPLKDDAAYAQLE
+750 VEIPLKDDANFAQLE
-765 FCAFTIDEEK
+765 FCAFTMDEEK
-775 FTQGYEKLK
+775 FKQGYEKLK

-791 AFDETYIRG
+791 KFDETYIKG
-800 KYTAE
+800 TYTAE
-805 DNEILFTSI
+805 NNEVLFTSI
-814 PYDRSWNVYIDGKKV
+814 PYDRSWNVYIDGKKITN
-829 SKDSIVKISD
+829 DDIIKISD
-839 ALLGIK
+839 SLLGVK
-845 TESGTHEIVF
+845 TEAGTHEIVF

-863 LCIGISAGFTVLI
+863 LCIWISAGFSVLV

-886 LLFFKNSKNIWQRT
+886 LLFFKNSKSIWEKT
-900 DNTDDE
+900 ECIVDE
-906 LTEDIYPGDFID
+906 QSVDVYPEDYEDYEIVTETIEET
-918 LEALQEKIKD
+918 LEDTPKD
-928 VDNDDVIKENY
+928 VEIDDNNE
-939 DDDGNNQD
+939 NNQ
-947 NSQNGN
+947 NE

>member
-1 MIGVTI
+1 M
-7 LEKLK
+7 EKIK

-21 FVTGG
+21 FITGG
-26 IAIFVILLVY
+26 IALFIILLVY

-61 FSELYDRLTSGESLI
+61 FSELYDRITGGESLI

-83 GLPFIGNFY
+83 GMPFLGNFY
-92 NYLSSPLSFIVLL
+92 NYLSSPLSFIILL

-119 AIKSVLS
+119 AIKAVLS
-126 AMSMANYLKKS
+126 SMSMANYLKKS

-223 VCRFDVLKAK
+223 VCRFDTLKAR
-233 SNELESEYF
+233 SDEIEGEYF
-242 IDKMKNL
+242 IDKVKNL
-249 FIVNSAV
+249 FFVNSAF
-256 KFAVA
+256 KFAIT
-261 SLCAGLILL
+261 SLCAGIILL
-270 FMLIPVMFA
+270 FMLIPTVFI

-317 SGDTVLPN
+317 SGETVLPN
-325 IYCGILTV
+325 IYCGTLTV
-333 MLLPIY
+333 ILIPIY

-353 TVLLIIMFFSFNI
+353 TVLLIIMFLSFNI
-366 NYLNYIWHGFH
+366 NYLNFIWHGFH

-399 KAIKYIEFTDRK
+399 KAIKNIEFTDRK

-419 LALFVVLVQE
+419 LALFIVFVQE

-440 YLTLAFI
+440 YLTLAFV
-447 LLYTVVLS
+447 LLYTVILG
-455 LLQSKKNQAFAL
+455 LLQSKKSQAAAL
-467 SVMIACSV
+467 SVMVACSV

-492 KSSFTIDYDDF
+492 KSSFSIDYDDF
-503 KNIQSTVHSENKD
+503 KSIQSTVHSENGD

-528 RMDPCWFDYNGVSV
+528 RMDPCWFGYNGISV
-542 FSSMAYEKVANLQK
+542 FSSMAYEKVANMQK
-556 SLGMYGNKINSYTY
+556 YLGLYGNKINSYTY
-570 NPQTPVYNSLF
+570 NPQTPIYNSMF
-581 SLKYIYDKN
+581 SLKYVYDKN
-590 NYIGENSFY
+590 NYIGENKFY
-599 RKVAEN
+599 SKVAQN
-605 NTFSAFE
+605 NTFSAYE
-612 NPYFL
+612 NQYCL
-617 NIAFPV
+617 NVAYPV
-623 SQSVIDFN
+623 SQNLKEFDAS
-631 ADEGKNPVAVQ
+631 AGKNPVEVQ
-642 EELFESVTGISGLFN
+642 EQLFEAATGISGIFN
-657 RIYDYEILYSNL
+657 RIYNYEILYSNL
-669 MTVAEFEKENETYRL
+669 MTVADFEKETESFRL
-684 SKLETGSKAAATIL
+684 TKLESGSKAAATVL
-698 FPSPVDGNVY
+698 FPSPVNGNVY
-708 IYVSSRN
+708 IYVYSRN

-737 LDLGK
+737 LDLGC
-742 HKIGEEIS
+742 HKIGDEIS
-750 VEIPLKDDAAYAQLE
+750 VEIPVKEDVGYAQLD

-775 FTQGYEKLK
+775 FSEGFEKLK

-791 AFDETYIRG
+791 NFNDTYIKG

-805 DNEILFTSI
+805 ENEILFTSI

-829 SKDSIVKISD
+829 SNDDIIKVSD
-839 ALLGIK
+839 ALLGVK
-845 TESGTHEIVF
+845 TEAGTHEIVF
-855 KYEIPCYT
+855 KFEIPCYR
-863 LCIGISAGFTVLI
+863 LCIYISAGFTVLV
-876 LIIYILKWRK
+876 LLVYILKSRK
-886 LLFFKNSKNIWQRT
+886 WLFFKNTNSIWERTENILNEKET
-900 DNTDDE
+900 DVFNDGGIKETEIFEDSEHPNDE
-906 LTEDIYPGDFID
+906 LPTE
-918 LEALQEKIKD
+918 
-928 VDNDDVIKENY
+928 
-939 DDDGNNQD
+939 
-947 NSQNGN
+947 

>member
-1 MIGVTI
+1 MERV
-7 LEKLK
+7 K
-12 QFGKNNIYT
+12 QFFKNNIYT
-21 FVTGG
+21 FITGG

-76 YSWNSGL
+76 YSWNSGM

-217 YFIYYY
+217 YFVYYY
-223 VCRFDVLKAK
+223 VCRFDSLKAR
-233 SNELESEYF
+233 SDELESEYF

-261 SLCAGLILL
+261 SLCAGIILL
-270 FMLIPVMFA
+270 FMLVPVLFV

-333 MLLPIY
+333 MLMPIY

-366 NYLNYIWHGFH
+366 NYLNFIWHGFH

-388 MYSFIL
+388 MYSFML

-411 TIIASGGG
+411 TIIMSGGG
-419 LALFVVLVQE
+419 LALFVVFIQE

-447 LLYTVVLS
+447 LLYTIVLG

-467 SVMIACSV
+467 SVMVACSV

-503 KNIQSTVHSENKD
+503 KNAQSVVHSMNKD

-542 FSSMAYEKVANLQK
+542 FSSMAYEKVSNMQK

-581 SLKYIYDKN
+581 SLKYIYDKYS
-590 NYIGENSFY
+590 YIGENNY
-599 RKVAEN
+599 YNKIAGN
-605 NTFSAFE
+605 DTFSVYE

-617 NIAFPV
+617 NITFPA
-623 SQSVIDFN
+623 SQSVANYN
-631 ADEGKNPVAVQ
+631 ADFGKNPVEAQ
-642 EELFESVTGISGLFN
+642 EQLFESLTGISGLYN
-657 RIYDYEILYSNL
+657 RIYDYEILYNNL
-669 MTVAEFEKENETYRL
+669 MTVAEFEKENENFRL

-698 FPSPVDGNVY
+698 FPSPVNGNVY

-715 VDNVVVYSPV
+715 VENVVVYSPV
-725 IQNTMTVSDGYI
+725 IQNTMSVSDGYI

-742 HKIGEEIS
+742 HEIGQEIS
-750 VEIPLKDDAAYAQLE
+750 VEIPLKDDANFAQLE
-765 FCAFTIDEEK
+765 FCAFTMDEEK
-775 FTQGYEKLK
+775 FKQGYEKLK

-791 AFDETYIRG
+791 KFDETYIKG
-800 KYTAE
+800 TYTAE
-805 DNEILFTSI
+805 NNEVLFTSI
-814 PYDRSWNVYIDGKKV
+814 PYDRSWNVYIDGKKITN
-829 SKDSIVKISD
+829 DDIIKISD
-839 ALLGIK
+839 SLLGVK
-845 TESGTHEIVF
+845 TEAGTHEIVF

-863 LCIGISAGFTVLI
+863 LCIWISAGFSVLV

-886 LLFFKNSKNIWQRT
+886 LLFFKNSKSIWEKT
-900 DNTDDE
+900 ECIVDE
-906 LTEDIYPGDFID
+906 QSVDVYPEDYEDYEIVTETIEET
-918 LEALQEKIKD
+918 LEDTLKD
-928 VDNDDVIKENY
+928 VEIDDNNE
-939 DDDGNNQD
+939 NNQ
-947 NSQNGN
+947 NE

>member
-1 MIGVTI
+1 MERV
-7 LEKLK
+7 K
-12 QFGKNNIYT
+12 QFFKNNIYT
-21 FVTGG
+21 FITGG

-76 YSWNSGL
+76 YSWNSGM

-137 QKLNSPLICA
+137 QKLKSPLICA

-217 YFIYYY
+217 YFVYYY
-223 VCRFDVLKAK
+223 VCKFDSLKAR
-233 SNELESEYF
+233 SDELESEYF

-261 SLCAGLILL
+261 SLCAGIILL
-270 FMLIPVMFA
+270 FMLVPVLFV

-333 MLLPIY
+333 MLMPIY

-366 NYLNYIWHGFH
+366 NYLNFIWHGFH

-388 MYSFIL
+388 MYSFML

-411 TIIASGGG
+411 TIIMSGGG
-419 LALFVVLVQE
+419 LALFVVFIQE

-447 LLYTVVLS
+447 LLYTIVLG

-467 SVMIACSV
+467 SVMVACSV

-503 KNIQSTVHSENKD
+503 KNAQSVVHSMNKD

-542 FSSMAYEKVANLQK
+542 FSSMAYEKVSNMQK

-581 SLKYIYDKN
+581 SLKYIYDKYS
-590 NYIGENSFY
+590 YIGENNY
-599 RKVAEN
+599 YNKIAGN
-605 NTFSAFE
+605 DTFTVYE

-617 NIAFPV
+617 NITFPA
-623 SQSVIDFN
+623 SQSVANYN
-631 ADEGKNPVAVQ
+631 ADFGKNPVEAQ
-642 EELFESVTGISGLFN
+642 EQLFESLTGISGLYN

-669 MTVAEFEKENETYRL
+669 MTVAEFEKESENFRL

-698 FPSPVDGNVY
+698 FPSPVNGNVY

-715 VDNVVVYSPV
+715 VENVVVYSPV
-725 IQNTMTVSDGYI
+725 IQNTMSVSDGYI

-742 HKIGEEIS
+742 HEIGQEIS
-750 VEIPLKDDAAYAQLE
+750 VEIPLKDDANFAQLE
-765 FCAFTIDEEK
+765 FCAFTMDEEK
-775 FTQGYEKLK
+775 FKQGYEKLK

-791 AFDETYIRG
+791 KIDETYIKG
-800 KYTAE
+800 TYTAE
-805 DNEILFTSI
+805 NNEVLFTSI
-814 PYDRSWNVYIDGKKV
+814 PYDRSWNVYIDGKKITN
-829 SKDSIVKISD
+829 DGIIKISD
-839 ALLGIK
+839 SLLGVK
-845 TESGTHEIVF
+845 TEAGTHEIVF

-863 LCIGISAGFTVLI
+863 LCIWISAGFSVLV

-886 LLFFKNSKNIWQRT
+886 LLFFKNSKSIW
-900 DNTDDE
+900 E
-906 LTEDIYPGDFID
+906 KTECIVNEQSVDVYPEDYEDYEIVTETIEET
-918 LEALQEKIKD
+918 LEDTPKD
-928 VDNDDVIKENY
+928 VEIDDNNE
-939 DDDGNNQD
+939 NNQ
-947 NSQNGN
+947 NE

>member
-1 MIGVTI
+1 M
-7 LEKLK
+7 EKLK
-12 QFGKNNIYT
+12 QFLKNNIYT
-21 FVTGG
+21 FITGG
-26 IAIFVILLVY
+26 IALFIILLIY

-61 FSELYDRLTSGESLI
+61 FSELYDRLTGGGSLI

-83 GLPFIGNFY
+83 GMSFLGNFY
-92 NYLSSPLSFIVLL
+92 NYLSSPISLIILI

-111 FEAVATLI
+111 FEAVATII
-119 AIKSVLS
+119 AIKAVLS
-126 AMSMANYLKKS
+126 SMSMANYLKKS

-147 FGILYAFSGYFIAYY
+147 FGILYAFSAYFIAYY

-186 KGKSGLYLIS
+186 EGKSGLYLVS

-233 SNELESEYF
+233 SDELKSEYF
-242 IDKMKNL
+242 IDKIKNL

-256 KFAVA
+256 KFAAA
-261 SLCAGLILL
+261 SLCAGLVLL
-270 FMLIPVMFA
+270 FMLIPVLFV

-317 SGDTVLPN
+317 SGETVLPN

-353 TVLLIIMFFSFNI
+353 AVLLIIMFFSFNI

-429 ITSKNANDTSI
+429 ITSKNVNDTSI

-447 LLYTVVLS
+447 LLYTVILG
-455 LLQSKKNQAFAL
+455 LLQSKKSQAFAL
-467 SVMIACSV
+467 SVMVACSV

-492 KSSFTIDYDDF
+492 KSSFSIDYDDF
-503 KNIQSTVHSENKD
+503 KNIQSTVHSKNKD

-528 RMDPCWFDYNGVSV
+528 RMDPCWFGYNGVSV
-542 FSSMAYEKVANLQK
+542 FSSMAYEKTANLQK
-556 SLGMYGNKINSYTY
+556 YIGLYGNKINSYTY

-590 NYIGENSFY
+590 DYIGENNFY
-599 RKVAEN
+599 NKVAEN
-605 NTFSAFE
+605 NTFSAYE

-623 SQSVIDFN
+623 SQSVKDFD
-631 ADEGKNPVAVQ
+631 ASEGKNPVAVQ
-642 EELFESVTGISGLFN
+642 EQLFEAATGIGGLFN

-669 MTVAEFEKENETYRL
+669 MTVADFEKETESFRL
-684 SKLETGSKAAATIL
+684 SKLESGSKAAATIL
-698 FPSPVDGNVY
+698 FPSPVNGNVY

-715 VDNVVVYSPV
+715 VENVVVYSPV

-737 LDLGK
+737 LDLGM

-750 VEIPLKDDAAYAQLE
+750 VEIPVKDDVSYAQIE

-775 FTQGYEKLK
+775 FTKGYEKLK
-784 DGQIEYE
+784 EGQIEYE
-791 AFDETYIRG
+791 RFDETFIKG

-805 DNEILFTSI
+805 ENEILFTSI
-814 PYDRSWNVYIDGKKV
+814 PYDRSWNVYVDGKKV
-829 SKDSIVKISD
+829 SSDDIIKVSD

-855 KYEIPCYT
+855 KYDIPCYN
-863 LCIGISAGFTVLI
+863 LCICISAGFTVI
-876 LIIYILKWRK
+876 LLLLYVLKTRK
-886 LLFFKNSKNIWQRT
+886 WLFFKNCNNIWQRT
-900 DNTDDE
+900 KSIENE
-906 LTEDIYPGDFID
+906 QPIDIYPDDLID
-918 LEALQEKIKD
+918 YD
-928 VDNDDVIKENY
+928 VTEEVTEEDENTQT
-939 DDDGNNQD
+939 D
-947 NSQNGN
+947 

>member
-1 MIGVTI
+1 M
-7 LEKLK
+7 EKLK
-12 QFGKNNIYT
+12 QFCKNNIYT

-26 IAIFVILLVY
+26 IAIFIILLVY

-61 FSELYDRLTSGESLI
+61 FSELYDRLTGGESLI

-83 GLPFIGNFY
+83 GMSFLGNFY
-92 NYLSSPLSFIVLL
+92 NYLSSPISLIVLI

-111 FEAVATLI
+111 FEAVATII
-119 AIKSVLS
+119 AIKAVLS
-126 AMSMANYLKKS
+126 SMSMANYLKKS

-147 FGILYAFSGYFIAYY
+147 FGILYAFSAYFIAYY

-186 KGKSGLYLIS
+186 EGKSGLYLVS

-233 SNELESEYF
+233 SDELNSEYF
-242 IDKMKNL
+242 IDKIKNL

-256 KFAVA
+256 KFAAA
-261 SLCAGLILL
+261 SLCAGLVLL
-270 FMLIPVMFA
+270 FMLIPVLFV

-317 SGDTVLPN
+317 SGETVLPN

-353 TVLLIIMFFSFNI
+353 AVLLIIMFFSFNI

-399 KAIKYIEFTDRK
+399 KAIKHIEFTDRK

-447 LLYTVVLS
+447 LLYTVILG

-467 SVMIACSV
+467 SVMVACSV

-492 KSSFTIDYDDF
+492 KSSFSIDYDDF
-503 KNIQSTVHSENKD
+503 KNIQSTVHSKNKN

-528 RMDPCWFDYNGVSV
+528 RMDPCWFGYNGVSV
-542 FSSMAYEKVANLQK
+542 FSSMAYEKVADMQK

-599 RKVAEN
+599 NKVAEN
-605 NTFSAFE
+605 NTFSAYE

-623 SQSVIDFN
+623 SQSVKDFD
-631 ADEGKNPVAVQ
+631 ASEGKNPVAVQ
-642 EELFESVTGISGLFN
+642 EQLFEAATGINGLFN

-669 MTVAEFEKENETYRL
+669 MTVADFEKETESFRL
-684 SKLETGSKAAATIL
+684 SKLESGSKAAATIL
-698 FPSPVDGNVY
+698 FPSPVGGNVY

-715 VDNVVVYSPV
+715 VENVVVYSPV

-750 VEIPLKDDAAYAQLE
+750 VEIPVKENVSYAQLE

-784 DGQIEYE
+784 EGQIEYE
-791 AFDETYIRG
+791 RFDETYIKG

-805 DNEILFTSI
+805 ENEILFTSI
-814 PYDRSWNVYIDGKKV
+814 PYDKSWNVYVDGKKV
-829 SKDSIVKISD
+829 SSDDIIKVSD

-855 KYEIPCYT
+855 KYDIPCYN
-863 LCIGISAGFTVLI
+863 LCIFISAGFTVL
-876 LIIYILKWRK
+876 LLLLYVLKSRK
-886 LLFFKNSKNIWQRT
+886 WLFFKNCNNIWQRT
-900 DNTDDE
+900 KSDE
-906 LTEDIYPGDFID
+906 NEQPIDIYPDDLID
-918 LEALQEKIKD
+918 IEELKAIIEYDGTGEFQYDKD
-928 VDNDDVIKENY
+928 
-939 DDDGNNQD
+939 GSNQD
-947 NSQNGN
+947 NENDSSQTE

>member
-1 MIGVTI
+1 M
-7 LEKLK
+7 EKLK
-12 QFGKNNIYT
+12 QFLKNNIYT
-21 FVTGG
+21 FITGG
-26 IAIFVILLVY
+26 IALFIILLIY

-61 FSELYDRLTSGESLI
+61 FSELYDRLTGGGSLI

-83 GLPFIGNFY
+83 GMSFLGNFY
-92 NYLSSPLSFIVLL
+92 NYLSSPISLIVLI

-111 FEAVATLI
+111 FEAVATII
-119 AIKSVLS
+119 AIKAVLS
-126 AMSMANYLKKS
+126 SMSMANYLKKS

-147 FGILYAFSGYFIAYY
+147 FGILYAFSAYFIAYY
-162 WNVMWIDAMYILPFV
+162 WNVMWIDAMYVLPFV

-186 KGKSGLYLIS
+186 EGKSGLYLVS

-233 SNELESEYF
+233 SDELKSEYF
-242 IDKMKNL
+242 IDKIKNL

-256 KFAVA
+256 KFAAA
-261 SLCAGLILL
+261 SLCAGLVLL
-270 FMLIPVMFA
+270 FMLVPVLFV

-284 ATKGTFPTEFKFY
+284 ATKGTFPAEFKFY

-317 SGDTVLPN
+317 SGETVLPN

-353 TVLLIIMFFSFNI
+353 AVLLIIMFFSFNI

-429 ITSKNANDTSI
+429 ITSKNVNDTSI

-447 LLYTVVLS
+447 LLYTVILG
-455 LLQSKKNQAFAL
+455 LLQSKKSQSFAL
-467 SVMIACSV
+467 SVMVACSV

-492 KSSFTIDYDDF
+492 KSSFSIDYDDF
-503 KNIQSTVHSENKD
+503 KSIQSTVHSSNKD

-528 RMDPCWFDYNGVSV
+528 RMDPCWFGYNGVSV
-542 FSSMAYEKVANLQK
+542 FSSMAYEKTANLQK
-556 SLGMYGNKINSYTY
+556 YIGLYGNKINSYTY
-570 NPQTPVYNSLF
+570 NPQTPVYNSFF

-590 NYIGENSFY
+590 DYIGENNFY
-599 RKVAEN
+599 NKVAEN
-605 NTFSAFE
+605 NTFSAYE

-623 SQSVIDFN
+623 SQSVKDFD
-631 ADEGKNPVAVQ
+631 ASEGKNPVAVQ
-642 EELFESVTGISGLFN
+642 EQLFEAATGIGGLFN

-669 MTVAEFEKENETYRL
+669 MTVADFEKETESFRL
-684 SKLETGSKAAATIL
+684 SKLESGSKAAATIL
-698 FPSPVDGNVY
+698 FPSPVNGNVY

-715 VDNVVVYSPV
+715 VENVVVYSPV

-737 LDLGK
+737 LDLGM

-750 VEIPLKDDAAYAQLE
+750 VEIPVKDDVSYAQIE

-775 FTQGYEKLK
+775 FTKGYEKLK
-784 DGQIEYE
+784 EGQIEYE
-791 AFDETYIRG
+791 RFDETYIKG

-805 DNEILFTSI
+805 KNEILFTSI
-814 PYDRSWNVYIDGKKV
+814 PYDRSWNVYVDGKKV
-829 SKDSIVKISD
+829 SSDDIIKVSD

-855 KYEIPCYT
+855 KYDIPCYN
-863 LCIGISAGFTVLI
+863 LCICISAGFTVI
-876 LIIYILKWRK
+876 LLLLYVLKTRK
-886 LLFFKNSKNIWQRT
+886 WLFFKNCNNIWQRT
-900 DNTDDE
+900 KSIENE
-906 LTEDIYPGDFID
+906 QPIDIYPDD
-918 LEALQEKIKD
+918 LI
-928 VDNDDVIKENY
+928 NY
-939 DDDGNNQD
+939 DVTEEVIEEDENTQTD
-947 NSQNGN
+947 

>member
-1 MIGVTI
+1 
-7 LEKLK
+7 
-12 QFGKNNIYT
+12 
-21 FVTGG
+21 
-26 IAIFVILLVY
+26 
-36 FCFDIIPFGD
+36 
-46 RTVYRMDLYHQYGPL
+46 
-61 FSELYDRLTSGESLI
+61 
-76 YSWNSGL
+76 
-83 GLPFIGNFY
+83 
-92 NYLSSPLSFIVLL
+92 
-105 FGHKNT
+105 
-111 FEAVATLI
+111 
-119 AIKSVLS
+119 
-126 AMSMANYLKKS
+126 
-137 QKLNSPLICA
+137 
-147 FGILYAFSGYFIAYY
+147 
-162 WNVMWIDAMYILPFV
+162 
-177 VLGIERIID
+177 
-186 KGKSGLYLIS
+186 
-196 LVYCIFSNYY
+196 
-206 IGFMVCIFSCL
+206 MVCIFSCL
-217 YFIYYY
+217 YFVYYY
-223 VCRFDVLKAK
+223 VCRFDSLKAR
-233 SNELESEYF
+233 SDELESEYF

-261 SLCAGLILL
+261 SLCAGIILL
-270 FMLIPVMFA
+270 FMLVPVLFV

-333 MLLPIY
+333 MLMPIY

-366 NYLNYIWHGFH
+366 NYLNFIWHGFH

-388 MYSFIL
+388 MYSFML

-411 TIIASGGG
+411 TIIMSGGG
-419 LALFVVLVQE
+419 LALFVVFIQE

-447 LLYTVVLS
+447 LLYTIVLG

-467 SVMIACSV
+467 SVMVACSV

-503 KNIQSTVHSENKD
+503 KNAQSVVHSMNKD

-542 FSSMAYEKVANLQK
+542 FSSMAYEKVSNMQK

-581 SLKYIYDKN
+581 SLKYIYDKYS
-590 NYIGENSFY
+590 YIGENNY
-599 RKVAEN
+599 YNKIAGN
-605 NTFSAFE
+605 DTFSVYE

-617 NIAFPV
+617 NITFPA
-623 SQSVIDFN
+623 SQSVANYN
-631 ADEGKNPVAVQ
+631 ADFGKNPVEAQ
-642 EELFESVTGISGLFN
+642 EQLFESLTGISGLYN
-657 RIYDYEILYSNL
+657 RIYDYEILYNNL
-669 MTVAEFEKENETYRL
+669 MTVAEFEKENENFRL

-698 FPSPVDGNVY
+698 FPSPVNGNVY

-715 VDNVVVYSPV
+715 VENVVVYSPV
-725 IQNTMTVSDGYI
+725 IQNTMSVSDGYI

-742 HKIGEEIS
+742 HEIGQEIS
-750 VEIPLKDDAAYAQLE
+750 VEIPLKDDANFAQLE
-765 FCAFTIDEEK
+765 FCAFTMDEEK
-775 FTQGYEKLK
+775 FKQGYEKLK

-791 AFDETYIRG
+791 KFDETYIKG
-800 KYTAE
+800 TYTAE
-805 DNEILFTSI
+805 NNEVLFTSI
-814 PYDRSWNVYIDGKKV
+814 PYDRSWNVYIDGKKITN
-829 SKDSIVKISD
+829 DDIIKISD
-839 ALLGIK
+839 SLLGVK
-845 TESGTHEIVF
+845 TEAGTHEIVF

-863 LCIGISAGFTVLI
+863 LCIWISAGFSVLV

-886 LLFFKNSKNIWQRT
+886 LLFFKNSKSIWEKT
-900 DNTDDE
+900 ECIVDE
-906 LTEDIYPGDFID
+906 QSVDVYPEDYEDYEIVTETIEET
-918 LEALQEKIKD
+918 LEDTLKD
-928 VDNDDVIKENY
+928 VEIDDNNE
-939 DDDGNNQD
+939 NNQ
-947 NSQNGN
+947 NE